1 MKKVCVSHLVVVNG
15 HLEHALWDGWN
26 IQENMRFILS
36 ILQYENEEQATA
48 TRAALHGTTWPQSNP
63 KILKVEYAS
72 KDEVI
77 NYPLLI
83 TLCACSNKKTF
94 FSVKTLTTFL
104 MF

>member
-1 MKKVCVSHLVVVNG
+1 MKKVSVYILFGCGEWSLRTCIIRQMEQ
-15 HLEHALWDGWN
+15 LKKY
-26 IQENMRFILS
+26 ILS

>member
-1 MKKVCVSHLVVVNG
+1 
-15 HLEHALWDGWN
+15 
-26 IQENMRFILS
+26 MRLILS

-77 NYPLLI
+77 NYMYPLLI
-83 TLCACSNKKTF
+83 TLCACSNKKH
-94 FSVKTLTTFL
+94 FSLLKL
-104 MF
+104 

>member
-1 MKKVCVSHLVVVNG
+1 MKKVCVYILFGCGEWSLRTCIIRQMEQ
-15 HLEHALWDGWN
+15 LK
-26 IQENMRFILS
+26 NMWFILS

-77 NYPLLI
+77 NHPLLI
-83 TLCACSNKKTF
+83 TLCACSKKKF
-94 FSVKTLTTFL
+94 YC
-104 MF
+104 

>member
-1 MKKVCVSHLVVVNG
+1 MKKVCVSHLVVVND

-77 NYPLLI
+77 NHPLLI
-83 TLCACSNKKTF
+83 TLCACSKKNF
-94 FSVKTLTTFL
+94 YC
-104 MF
+104 

>member
-83 TLCACSNKKTF
+83 TLCACSNKKH
-94 FSVKTLTTFL
+94 FSLLKVWLHF
-104 MF
+104 